1 MHYLTKFII
10 SLIALSSLPSVPP
23 AEAVDVFKENS
34 KAIVVVTAY
43 NKKGQP
49 LTEGT
54 GFIASADGAVVTNYH
69 VIGIAH
75 DIKVRSGRRPLNV
88 TGVIYADK
96 VNDLIILK
104 VKEKGLPAVT
114 PGDAEKMR
122 PGEPVFI
129 LSASEKADTERHEG
143 TFIGTKTMSGGRRAL
158 KIIAPVSHGSSGSP
172 VFDGDGKVIGIVTFL
187 IKRTQ
192 NILLAMPED
201 LIKEKIKRK
210 TVVLSKY
217 EAIRTY
223 KKTPQYWFYL
233 GYFLLEAGA
242 HKEAIDVLKEA
253 VKIKPDFA
261 DAYYYLGVAYEK
273 SGKDTEAG
281 DAYRRTVKAAPDF
294 TDAYFSLGMI
304 YGRMGKYRDAADALR
319 SAVRL
324 EPDYADARYNL
335 GLAYLLLRDRASAL
349 EEYRVLKGISPALAD
364 RLFKAM

>member
-1 MHYLTKFII
+1 MRHLIKSIIFLTPLF
-10 SLIALSSLPSVPP
+10 SLLSAASGD
-23 AEAVDVFKENS
+23 AVNTLKENS

-43 NKKGQP
+43 NRKGQP

-54 GFIASADGAVVTNYH
+54 GFIAASDGAVVTNYH

-96 VNDLIILK
+96 DNDLIILK
-104 VKEKGLPAVT
+104 VKEKDLPAVT
-114 PGDAEKMR
+114 LGDAEKIR
-122 PGEPVFI
+122 PGERVFI
-129 LSASEKADTERHEG
+129 LSASEKADTETHGG

-233 GYFLLEAGA
+233 GYFLLGAGA

-253 VKIKPDFA
+253 AKMKPDFA
-261 DAYYYLGVAYEK
+261 DAYYYLGAAYEK

-281 DAYRRTVKAAPDF
+281 EAYRRAVKAAPDY
-294 TDAYFSLGMI
+294 TDAYFSLGI
-304 YGRMGKYRDAADALR
+304 TYGKLGKYREAADALK

-335 GLAYLLLRDRASAL
+335 GLAYLLLKERGLAL
-349 EEYRVLKGISPALAD
+349 EEHRALKGISPALAD
-364 RLFKAM
+364 KLFKAM